1 MRQFVFFF
9 VALFAFL
16 SCSEKRDYRDALSH
30 ANAVMYH
37 DVDSA
42 LAILDSLGK
51 HQSEFGSH
59 FQKQYQLQL
68 AAAKMKSG
76 TAFTTDSLTKELADY
91 FDANGDDD
99 EAALAYYV
107 YGCSLIDL
115 GQSPEGIQA
124 YYTALSK
131 VDTTRADCNY
141 ELLKNIYGQMSL
153 VFHHQNLPQDEI
165 WALNNY
171 VENVRKTAS
180 ERDYYLAKFE
190 LVSPYILLNDIDSV
204 FHVSHAVYENLKRI
218 GDNQGAATVLCP
230 TIFYYMERGQMD
242 KATWAKDIFE
252 KESGLY
258 YENGTVASGRE
269 GYYYVKGFY
278 ELSANHLE
286 SAERSFRKAISYGYL
301 SEGYRGLLNVYR
313 KRHDID
319 SIYHFS
325 LLYEAAQDTLHDQ
338 LRTNAI
344 HQMSALYNY
353 NRSQKEAEQEREASR
368 KLRMRATCI
377 VGISLLGVL
386 LLLWLYIRYTNKK
399 KLEIQRLSKKL
410 ESVVRARSEISAEL
424 QLLKSKDYERVIAA
438 KEAKEAELS
447 RVIKTLQQV
456 DVRGEYIGTN
466 VVFVNSPIA
475 QVFIKMSNSKTE
487 KPNPSDAEW
496 SLLISQFRKSFPLL
510 YKSFAEGNSFSE
522 GMPLSQLQVQVCIL
536 IILGLSDAS
545 IRTMLGNSKSV
556 LSDAK
561 SDANERLF
569 GQKGARS
576 LKGNLF
582 NALR

>member
-68 AAAKMKSG
+68 AAAEMKAG
-76 TAFTTDSLTKELADY
+76 TVFTTDSLTKELADY

-141 ELLKNIYGQMSL
+141 HLLRNIYGQMSL

-171 VENVRKTAS
+171 IKNVRKTAS
-180 ERDYYLAKFE
+180 ERDYYLAKYEF
-190 LVSPYILLNDIDSV
+190 VAPYILLNDIDSV
-204 FHVSHAVYENLKRI
+204 LNVSFSVYEDLVRI
-218 GDNQGAATVLCP
+218 GDNQGAARVLCP
-230 TIFYYMERGQMD
+230 TIFYCMERGQMD
-242 KATWAKDIFE
+242 KASWAKEIFE

-258 YENGTVASGRE
+258 NEDGTVASGRE

-319 SIYHFS
+319 SIYRFS
-325 LLYEAAQDTLHDQ
+325 LLYEAAQDTLHNQ

-368 KLRMRATCI
+368 KLRMRATCF
-377 VGISLLGVL
+377 VVISLFVVL
-386 LLLWLYIRYTNKK
+386 LLLWLYVRYKNKK
-399 KLEIQRLSKKL
+399 KQEILKLSKKL

-424 QLLKSKDYERVIAA
+424 QLLKSRDYERVIAA

-487 KPNPSDAEW
+487 KPNPSDSEW

-510 YKSFAEGNSFSE
+510 YKSFSEGNSFSE

-582 NALR
+582 SALR

>member
-76 TAFTTDSLTKELADY
+76 TVFTTDSLTKELADY

-131 VDTTRADCNY
+131 VDTTKADCNY
-141 ELLKNIYGQMSL
+141 HLLKNIYGQMSL
-153 VFHHQNLPQDEI
+153 VFHGQNLPQDEI
-165 WALNNY
+165 WALNHY
-171 VENVRKTAS
+171 VENVRKTAT
-180 ERDYYLAKFE
+180 ERDYLLAKYE
-190 LVSPYILLNDIDSV
+190 LVAPYILLNDKDSV
-204 FHVSHAVYENLKRI
+204 LQVSLGVYEDLKRI
-218 GDNQGAATVLCP
+218 GDNQGAARVLCP
-230 TIFYYMERGQMD
+230 TIYYYMERGQMD
-242 KATWAKDIFE
+242 KATWAKEIFE
-252 KESGLY
+252 KESGWY
-258 YENGTVASGRE
+258 DENGNIASGRE
-269 GYYYVKGFY
+269 SYYYVKGFY
-278 ELSANHLE
+278 DLSANRLDV
-286 SAERSFRKAISYGYL
+286 AEQSFRKAISYGYL

-313 KRHDID
+313 KRHNID
-319 SIYHFS
+319 SVYHFS
-325 LLYEAAQDTLHDQ
+325 LLYEAAQDTLHNQ

-368 KLRMRATCI
+368 KLRMRATCF
-377 VGISLLGVL
+377 VVISLFGVL
-386 LLLWLYIRYTNKK
+386 LLLWLYVRYKNKK
-399 KLEIQRLSKKL
+399 KQEILKLSKKL
-410 ESVVRARSEISAEL
+410 ERVIKARSEISAEL

-447 RVIKTLQQV
+447 CVIKTLQQV

-475 QVFIKMSNSKTE
+475 QVFIKMSNCKTE
-487 KPNPSDAEW
+487 KPNPSDSEW